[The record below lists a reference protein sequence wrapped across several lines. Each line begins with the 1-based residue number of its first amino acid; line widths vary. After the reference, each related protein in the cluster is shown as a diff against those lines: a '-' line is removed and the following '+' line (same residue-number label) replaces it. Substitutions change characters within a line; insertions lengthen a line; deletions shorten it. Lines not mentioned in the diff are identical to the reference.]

1 MSSPSLSDKSMLKSK
16 YRIPHSQPNN
26 IPGAFRIRLIHSNPV
41 EPCGG
46 EHESLFIWDEGID
59 TDTKQG
65 LAMVLLPVASAVI
78 VQLKI
83 TLFGFIFDIIKSM
96 ILNAGYGGTYILCS
110 HKILTRKEKPTNNLK
125 HSFH

>member
-1 MSSPSLSDKSMLKSK
+1 MGTSVINSLMSPPSLRDKYMLKSK

-46 EHESLFIWDEGID
+46 EHESLFIWDKGID

-83 TLFGFIFDIIKSM
+83 ILFGFIEF
-96 ILNAGYGGTYILCS
+96 GGARIC
-110 HKILTRKEKPTNNLK
+110 H
-125 HSFH
+125 F